1 MKKVIFFSLIWL
13 STLFT
18 FAQNQRIS
26 ELVPSKKLDGV
37 REVWIELPEGYQK
50 DPKKKFP
57 LILVLDG
64 AYLLDVFSGTY
75 KYATYWDE
83 FPEAILVGIS
93 QEKSNDRFD
102 DSEANMADGGLS
114 DRSGKF
120 FEFIGA
126 DLLPLLEKKYRV
138 GNFKVIAGH
147 DVTAGFLHFFL
158 FKDQPLFQGY
168 IAISPEFP
176 NTLEEKLAQRFSFL
190 KQKIFYYHA
199 TSDTDDVDIVENC
212 NYVDTEFQ
220 KNPNN
225 LIQYQYDLLKGRGHY
240 SIVPFAVPNAL
251 YHIFGN
257 YQPISPK
264 EYQDK
269 ISVLTDNQTQYL
281 VDKYNEIE
289 KNFQTNTKPRF
300 SDFRAIEAAI
310 LKHKNY
316 QEFGRLAEIAKKHYP
331 KTLLENYFLG
341 LMFEK
346 QNYLDKAAKE
356 YKNGFTKS
364 PIGDITNE
372 FLIEKVA
379 TIGRK

>member
-1 MKKVIFFSLIWL
+1 MKKVIFFSLVWL
-13 STLFT
+13 SSLFT

-26 ELVPSKKLDGV
+26 EIFSSEKLDDV
-37 REVWIELPEGYQK
+37 REIWIELPENYQK
-50 DPKKKFP
+50 DTKKKFP
-57 LILVLDG
+57 LVLVLDG

-93 QEKSNDRFD
+93 QEKSDDRYN
-102 DSEANMADGGLS
+102 DSEADMAESGLTE
-114 DRSGKF
+114 RSGKF
-120 FEFIGA
+120 FEFIGTE
-126 DLLPLLEKKYRV
+126 LLPMLEKKYRV

-176 NTLEEKLAQRFSFL
+176 DTFQEKLVERFAFL
-190 KQKIFYYHA
+190 NQNIFYYHV
-199 TSDTDDVDIVENC
+199 TSDSDDQEILKNC
-212 NYVDTEFQ
+212 KYIDSEFQ
-220 KNPNN
+220 KNPNKAI
-225 LIQYQYDLLKGRGHY
+225 LYQYDLLKGRGHY
-240 SIVPFAVPNAL
+240 SIVPFAIPNAL

-316 QEFGRLAEIAKKHYP
+316 QELGILASVAKKHYP

-341 LMFEK
+341 MMFEK
-346 QNYLDKAAKE
+346 QNYLEKAAKE

-379 TIGRK
+379 TLGRK